1 MRISISRIVIFAS
14 LKLWDETTP
23 MTKVLIVDDD
33 ENICN
38 SIERV
43 LRRAGYVTEV
53 ARSGLEAVLATTE
66 NLPDIITLD
75 LSMPQIHGYKVLTTL
90 REKEKYADIKILV
103 ISGVRDSI
111 LNGLLDQGAND
122 VLAKPFENHELIEK
136 IERLTQN

>member
-1 MRISISRIVIFAS
+1 
-14 LKLWDETTP
+14 

-33 ENICN
+33 ENVCK

-53 ARSGLEAVLATTE
+53 ANSGLEAVLSASQ

-75 LSMPQIHGYKVLTTL
+75 LAMPQIHGYKVLTTL
-90 REKEKYADIKILV
+90 REQEKYADIKILV

-111 LNGLLDQGAND
+111 LKGLLEQGAND
-122 VLAKPFENHELIEK
+122 VLAKPFENHELIDK
-136 IERLTQN
+136 IERLTQS